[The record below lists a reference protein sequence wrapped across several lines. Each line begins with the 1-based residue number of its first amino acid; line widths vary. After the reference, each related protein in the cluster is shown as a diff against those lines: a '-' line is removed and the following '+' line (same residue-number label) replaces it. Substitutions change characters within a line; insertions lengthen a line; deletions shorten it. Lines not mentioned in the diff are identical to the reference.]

1 MRTALS
7 LLRPF
12 FVVTALVSG
21 VAGARGAT
29 VLNIGLAGDP
39 GPLDPAQSG
48 NFIDRNVFAAL
59 CDKLVD
65 TDAEMN
71 LVLLLVLQ
79 SAAHDIANL

>member
-1 MRTALS
+1 MCDDQGAAPS
-7 LLRPF
+7 CELLCEDR
-12 FVVTALVSG
+12 
-21 VAGARGAT
+21 AGARGAT